1 MHSKTFNHLLIACI
15 DASLQPVPEPASL
28 QAWMEVVGKGRAA
41 TVGQEEPFDLVVS
54 VKDANGQG
62 MQSEVRAGAA
72 HLAAAGGTCNSL

>member
-1 MHSKTFNHLLIACI
+1 
-15 DASLQPVPEPASL
+15 
-28 QAWMEVVGKGRAA
+28 MEVVGKGRAA

-72 HLAAAGGTCNSL
+72 HLAAAVGTCNSL